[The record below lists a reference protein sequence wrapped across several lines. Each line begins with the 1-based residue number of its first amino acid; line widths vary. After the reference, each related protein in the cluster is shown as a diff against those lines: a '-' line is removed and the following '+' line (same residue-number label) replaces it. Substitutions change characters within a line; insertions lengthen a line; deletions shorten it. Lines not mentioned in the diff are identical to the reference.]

1 MRDVLCSIIKLQDRV
16 AVFISYSSDQIYRK
30 CRPVAYIYTRVY
42 QKFKLLIS
50 SQSSH
55 IPSPPLR
62 HPAAPRWTRSS
73 CSRAPSQPSP
83 PSPRSGMPPLA
94 PLPAMDIIK
103 RTFNH
108 QKRILAFSVPFRT
121 TPSFLTMDT
130 SLRTLRRPIIT
141 GSTFAKKNQN
151 KDKPFCN
158 PHLLA

>member
-1 MRDVLCSIIKLQDRV
+1 MSSSSIR
-16 AVFISYSSDQIYRK
+16 IYK
-30 CRPVAYIYTRVY
+30 SL

-55 IPSPPLR
+55 IPSPRLR

-121 TPSFLTMDT
+121 TPSFLTIDT

-151 KDKPFCN
+151 KDKPLCN

>member
-1 MRDVLCSIIKLQDRV
+1 MSSSSIR
-16 AVFISYSSDQIYRK
+16 IYK
-30 CRPVAYIYTRVY
+30 SL

-83 PSPRSGMPPLA
+83 PSPKSGMPPLA
-94 PLPAMDIIK
+94 PLPAMDIVK
-103 RTFNH
+103 RTFKQ

-141 GSTFAKKNQN
+141 GSTYRKEKSEQR
-151 KDKPFCN
+151 KT
-158 PHLLA
+158 LLQSSPSRLKST

>member
-1 MRDVLCSIIKLQDRV
+1 MSSSSIR
-16 AVFISYSSDQIYRK
+16 IYK
-30 CRPVAYIYTRVY
+30 SL

-94 PLPAMDIIK
+94 PWPAMDIIK
-103 RTFNH
+103 ENIEAPEKNPCLFGSIPNNALLPHNGHFAAHSAKTHHNWFH
-108 QKRILAFSVPFRT
+108 
-121 TPSFLTMDT
+121 
-130 SLRTLRRPIIT
+130 LRKEKSEQR
-141 GSTFAKKNQN
+141 S
-151 KDKPFCN
+151 KPFCN

>member
-1 MRDVLCSIIKLQDRV
+1 MSSSSIR
-16 AVFISYSSDQIYRK
+16 IYK
-30 CRPVAYIYTRVY
+30 SL

-103 RTFNH
+103 RTLKL
-108 QKRILAFSVPFRT
+108 QRRILAFSVPFRT

-141 GSTFAKKNQN
+141 GSTSAKKNQN
-151 KDKPFCN
+151 KDPNPFAILTFSLEV
-158 PHLLA
+158 HLSRLSAVSRPRSEAFKKTWARV